1 MGVPAFFRWLLEKY
15 PRVIEYVV
23 EEQIQYYPDGKRKFG
38 DASQENPNGIEFDN
52 LYLDMNGIIHP
63 CCHPEDSSQPND
75 EDEMI
80 NNVFHYIDH
89 IFSMIRP
96 RKILFMAIDGVAP
109 RAKMNQQRSRRFKA
123 AQEMT
128 ENNLQRGALLEYY
141 AAKGLPPPPQ
151 KPPSWDSNVITPGTP
166 FMDKLAKELRWY
178 VHKRLHSDP
187 GWKNIKVIFTDAN
200 VPGEG
205 EHKIAAFIR
214 RCRTVPGW
222 DPNTRHCL
230 YGLDADL
237 FMLGLATHEA
247 QFYILREEVKFGKNK
262 PCERCG
268 EKGHWVDECPN
279 PVKKKRSSGPK
290 PFVLAKLPILREYLL
305 EELSTTVR
313 WGKWDFERSLDDFI
327 FLCFFVGNDFLPHL
341 PSLDIREGA
350 IDNLIALYKKSLNE
364 MNGYLT
370 DGKGK
375 VNLPRVDLLLRRL
388 GKVEDNVFSSRKESE
403 NFFKKYNA
411 KRDEKRKEAKKKRI
425 ESSKKM
431 TLASCFVKA
440 VNPDLKGPEEVEE
453 NKSSEKTVDVKKC
466 DEDIKAVF
474 GEVPGL
480 EIDEEFLSMTFDEQL
495 KAASRAAKDISGK
508 AAAHD
513 DMTVINTEED
523 VRFGSPGWKNR
534 YYRAKFKVEYDAK
547 KPPAIIKT
555 LFQEYV
561 RGLCWV
567 MLYYYQG
574 CASWGW
580 FFPFHYAP
588 MASDLADLGDYR
600 IKFDLGTPFKPY
612 GQLMGVLP
620 AASAHALPPAYRDM
634 MSSAKSPIIDFY
646 PTDFRL
652 DLNGKK
658 FQWQAVTLLPFC
670 DQKRLLDAIEPLWDT
685 LTDDQKRM
693 NSFGVTQVYVN
704 AHHPMAPTMIAVN
717 VEGKDQSITEQKKN
731 KRKINV
737 QESQGMGGYL
747 IAYADVNMPGDDVAS
762 FTGKN
767 PTTENCQ
774 VISAVYE
781 LPDFKPHVTCLLPGV
796 VAHEPVLT
804 SKDFDLM
811 RNGKRFGKPRQKR
824 MRRHDSHND
833 YNRTW
838 GHQRG
843 YEDGNYRATK
853 RNRREDEYQP
863 HRTDSHRTQRA
874 NSFRTE
880 SYPQQQY
887 GRGGGGRGGGGGG
900 SSLFITGERRDLG
913 AEGNFTPWRGA
924 YPAQNNGWRSSNYS
938 RNPRY
943 SSPAVQNRQWGNNRQ
958 QGAYENDQNFNRGYR
973 GGGWSN
979 RNYRD
984 SNQRK
989 RKRG

>member
-23 EEQIQYYPDGKRKFG
+23 EEQIEYHPDGKRKFG
-38 DASQENPNGIEFDN
+38 DTSKENPHGIEFDN

-63 CCHPEDSSQPND
+63 CCHPEDSSQPSD

-96 RKILFMAIDGVAP
+96 RKVLFMAIDGVAP

-128 ENNLQRGALLEYY
+128 ENNEQRGALLEYY

-214 RCRTVPGW
+214 RCRTVAGW
-222 DPNTRHCL
+222 DPNTKHCL

-237 FMLGLATHEA
+237 FMLGLATHEV
-247 QFYILREEVKFGKNK
+247 QFYVLREEVKFGKDK

-268 EKGHWVDECPN
+268 EVGHWVDDCPN
-279 PVKKKRSSGPK
+279 PAKKSSSSGPK

-305 EELSTTVR
+305 EELTTTVP
-313 WGKWDFERSLDDFI
+313 WGTWDFERSLDDFI

-350 IDNLIALYKKSLNE
+350 IDNLIELYKKSLGD

-375 VNLPRVDLLLRRL
+375 VNLPRVDLLLRKL
-388 GKVEDNVFSSRKESE
+388 GKVEDAVFNSRKESE
-403 NFFKKYNA
+403 SFFKKFNA
-411 KRDEKRKEAKKKRI
+411 KREAKRKEAKRKRI
-425 ESSKKM
+425 EASKKM

-440 VNPDLKGPEEVEE
+440 TNPDLVGPKESETD
-453 NKSSEKTVDVKKC
+453 KSSEEKAGSAMQC
-466 DEDIKAVF
+466 EEDIKAVF
-474 GEVPGL
+474 GDVPGL

-513 DMTVINTEED
+513 DTTVINTEED

-534 YYRAKFKVEYDAK
+534 YYRAKFKVEYDK
-547 KPPAIIKT
+547 EKPPPIIKT
-555 LFQEYV
+555 LFQEYI

-574 CASWGW
+574 CASWSW
-580 FFPFHYAP
+580 FFPFQYAP
-588 MASDLADLGDYR
+588 MASDLANLGNYR

-620 AASAHALPPAYRDM
+620 AASAHALPPAYRNL
-634 MSSAKSPIIDFY
+634 MSSPDSPIIDFY

-670 DQKRLLDAIEPLWDT
+670 DQKRLLAAIEPLWDT

-693 NSFGVTQVYVN
+693 NSFGTSQVYVN
-704 AHHPMAPTMIAVN
+704 AHHPMARTMIALN
-717 VEGKDQSITEQKKN
+717 AAGKDQSPEEQKKN
-731 KRKINV
+731 KQKINV
-737 QESQGMGGYL
+737 QESQGMGGYVQS
-747 IAYADVNMPGDDVAS
+747 YGDVKMPGDDVKS
-762 FTGKN
+762 YTGKN
-767 PTTENCQ
+767 PTVKNCQ

-781 LPDFKPHVTCLLPGV
+781 MPDFKPHVTCLLPG
-796 VAHEPVLT
+796 AEPHEPVLT
-804 SKDFDLM
+804 AKDFDLM
-811 RNGKRFGKPRQKR
+811 KNGKRFGKPRQKR
-824 MRRHDSHND
+824 GRRNDSHSNH
-833 YNRTW
+833 NRSW

-843 YEDGNYRATK
+843 YQEGNYRASK
-853 RNRREDEYQP
+853 RSRRDDEHQPRRMDNQRNQPQPRRMDYQRNQP
-863 HRTDSHRTQRA
+863 Q
-874 NSFRTE
+874 
-880 SYPQQQY
+880 PQQMQ
-887 GRGGGGRGGGGGG
+887 GQSAR
-900 SSLFITGERRDLG
+900 SSLFITGQPRDVSL
-913 AEGNFTPWRGA
+913 
-924 YPAQNNGWRSSNYS
+924 QNDFSSPRKVPSSQQSPWRSSNA
-938 RNPRY
+938 
-943 SSPAVQNRQWGNNRQ
+943 SP
-958 QGAYENDQNFNRGYR
+958 
-973 GGGWSN
+973 N
-979 RNYRD
+979 RNYETR
-984 SNQRK
+984 SQNQNWGYVHPPSRYENHPNFNQGASGGNWPNQNYQGRNNRK
-989 RKRG
+989 RRRG